1 MKISNSGL
9 LNLDYMYD
17 KDHFVRQGAG
27 QPIPAMIEVIHLI
40 L

>member
-17 KDHFVRQGAG
+17 TDHFVRQGAG
-27 QPIPAMIEVIHLI
+27 QPIPVMIEVIHLI